1 VSPGNSSKSCITK
14 YLKEKQRFT
23 AGPHAIKLDAHIL
36 ALVILW
42 ARAAPFWAVKEMK
55 EFKTAG

>member
-14 YLKEKQRFT
+14 QLKEKQWFT
-23 AGPHAIKLDAHIL
+23 AWPHPVKLDAHIL

-42 ARAAPFWAVKEMK
+42 ARAALFWAVKAMK